1 MYILFYSKSKEKVV
15 KYVFKTEPFNHQRR
29 VFERSKSLRHYA
41 LFLEMGTGK
50 TKVTVDSMSFL
61 YENNEIDTVLIVA
74 PKGVYENWIKN
85 EIPKHMPDR
94 IESLIVKWQ
103 PNFTKKFKEEMKQIA
118 TREERKERKLH
129 LFVMNVEALSTKKGL
144 DVASYYLKQNPDN
157 MVIIDEST
165 TIKNRNAAR
174 TKSIIKLG
182 ELGKYKRIL
191 TGSPVTKSPL
201 DLFSQC
207 KFLDANMLGFDSFYA
222 FRNRYAVVK
231 RMAFGGKSFDHIVG
245 YRRMGELQ
253 AKIHDTS
260 SRILKED
267 CLDLPEKLYQK
278 RYVPLSADQKKVYD
292 QMKTLALAQIDNG
305 ELSTTTSVLTQIM
318 RLQQICC
325 GFLPPDDGE
334 IKELENYRTKEL
346 LSILEEVHGKVIIW
360 ATWTHDI
367 KKIKKVIA
375 EEYGERS
382 VETFYGETPQDKRQ
396 EIVNSFQNG
405 ANPLRFFVG
414 QPRTGGFGL
423 TLTEAKTVI
432 YYSNSY
438 DLEIRLQSEDR
449 AYRIGQENNVT
460 YIDLVSPDTVDEKII
475 DALQDKVD
483 LATKVFGEET
493 RQWLK

>member
-1 MYILFYSKSKEKVV
+1 MVYE
-15 KYVFKTEPFNHQRR
+15 FKTEPFDHQRQ
-29 VFERSKSLRHYA
+29 VFERSKDLEYFG

-50 TKVTVDSMSFL
+50 TKVTVDSIAYL
-61 YENNEIDTVLIVA
+61 YESGEIDTVLIIA

-94 IESLIVKWQ
+94 FEKLIVKWQ
-103 PNFTKKFKEEMKQIA
+103 PNFTKKFKTELGEVA
-118 TREERKERKLH
+118 TREKRKEDRLH
-129 LFVMNVEALSTKKGL
+129 ILVMNVEALSTSKGL
-144 DVASYYLKQNPDN
+144 EVATYYLKQNPAN
-157 MVIIDEST
+157 MIVVDEST
-165 TIKNRNAAR
+165 TIKNKGAAR
-174 TKSIIKLG
+174 TKAIIALG

-207 KFLDANMLGFDSFYA
+207 RFLHKDMLGFDSYYA
-222 FRNRYAVVK
+222 FRNRYAITK
-231 RMAFGGKSFDHIVG
+231 RLTFGGKSFEQIVG
-245 YRRMGELQ
+245 YRRIDELQ
-253 AKIHDTS
+253 ERIQDTS

-278 RYVPLSADQKKVYD
+278 RYVPLSADQKRVYD
-292 QMKTLALAQIDNG
+292 QMKTLALAQIDRG
-305 ELSTTTSVLTQIM
+305 ELATTTSVLTQIM

-334 IKELENYRTKEL
+334 IKELENGRLKEL
-346 LSILEEVHGKVIIW
+346 LSILEEVSGKVIIW

-367 KKIKKVIA
+367 KKIRKAVA
-375 EEYGERS
+375 EHYGEDS
-382 VETFYGETPQDKRQ
+382 VTTFYGGTPQEERQ
-396 EIVNSFQNG
+396 ETVDNFQDPSH
-405 ANPLRFFVG
+405 PLRFFVG
-414 QPRTGGFGL
+414 QPKTGGFGL

-449 AYRIGQENNVT
+449 AHRIGQDSNVT

-475 DALQDKVD
+475 EALQNKVN
-483 LATKVFGEET
+483 LATQVFGEAT
-493 RQWLK
+493 RDWLQ

>member
-1 MYILFYSKSKEKVV
+1 V
-15 KYVFKTEPFNHQRR
+15 KYVFKTEPFKHQRR
-29 VFERSKSLRHYA
+29 VFERSKDLRHYA

-50 TKVTVDSMSFL
+50 TKVTVDNLSYL
-61 YENNEIDTVLIVA
+61 YESGKIDTVLIVA

-94 IESLIVKWQ
+94 IEPFVVKWQ
-103 PNFTKKFKEEMKQIA
+103 PNLTKKFKQEMKDVA
-118 TREERKERKLH
+118 TRAERKEEKLH
-129 LFVMNVEALSTKKGL
+129 ILVMNVEALSTKKGM
-144 DVASYYLKQNPDN
+144 DVASYYLKQNPEN
-157 MVIIDEST
+157 MIIIDEST
-165 TIKNRNAAR
+165 TIKNKDASR

-207 KFLDANMLGFDSFYA
+207 KFLDTNMLGFDSYYA
-222 FRNRYAVVK
+222 FRNRYAVMK
-231 RMAFGGKSFDHIVG
+231 RMSFGGKSFDQIIG

-253 AKIHDTS
+253 AKIHDNS

-267 CLDLPEKLYQK
+267 CLDLPDKLYQK

-334 IKELENYRTKEL
+334 IKELENGRIKEL
-346 LSILEEVHGKVIIW
+346 LSILEEVNGKVLIW

-367 KKIKKVIA
+367 KKIKKAIA
-375 EEYGERS
+375 EKYGEES
-382 VETFYGETPQDKRQ
+382 VATFYGETPQDKRQ
-396 EIVNSFQNG
+396 EIVDNFQKYRH
-405 ANPLRFFVG
+405 PLRFFVG

-449 AYRIGQENNVT
+449 AHRIGQESNVT
-460 YIDLVSPDTVDEKII
+460 YIDIVCPDTVDEKII

-493 RQWLK
+493 RQWLQS